1 MILKLN
7 FFHNSKIR
15 NVFVIMLLLIL
26 YILFSAFS
34 YASTVFRDISG
45 SVFRLHVIANSN
57 SEEDQNLKYIVRD
70 ALISY
75 MNDISKDASSKEEA
89 ISIARSH
96 MDDFYKIAID
106 TIKDN
111 GFDYDVKI
119 SIGSFSFPTKNYGDI
134 SLPAGYYDALKVE
147 IGNASGE
154 NWWCVMFPPLC
165 FVDVSSGIVPD
176 ESKDSMKE
184 NLTEE
189 EYSIISS
196 NDNDIKVKFKIIE
209 MLQNVNIFTAKK

>member
-15 NVFVIMLLLIL
+15 NIFIIMLLLIL
-26 YILFSAFS
+26 YVLFSAFS
-34 YASTVFRDISG
+34 YASTISKDISE

-75 MNDISKDASSKEEA
+75 MNNISKDASSKEEA

-96 MDDFYKIAID
+96 KDDFYNIAID

-119 SIGSFSFPTKNYGDI
+119 SIGNFSFPTKKYGDI

>member
-15 NVFVIMLLLIL
+15 NIFIIMLLLIL
-26 YILFSAFS
+26 YVLFSAFS
-34 YASTVFRDISG
+34 YASTISKDISE

-75 MNDISKDASSKEEA
+75 MNNISKDASSKEEA

-96 MDDFYKIAID
+96 KDDFYNIAID

-119 SIGSFSFPTKNYGDI
+119 SIGNFSFPTKKYGDI

-165 FVDVSSGIVPD
+165 FVDVSSGVVPD
-176 ESKDSMKE
+176 ESKDAMKE

-196 NDNDIKVKFKIIE
+196 NDNDIKEKFKIIE